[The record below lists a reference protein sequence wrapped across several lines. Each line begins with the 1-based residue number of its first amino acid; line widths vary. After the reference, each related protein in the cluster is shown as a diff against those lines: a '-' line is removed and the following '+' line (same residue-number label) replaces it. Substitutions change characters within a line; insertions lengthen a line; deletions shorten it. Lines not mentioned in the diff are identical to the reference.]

1 MPFSLDNKRSKTM
14 ICSRGVSAGN
24 IHTYLVAFS
33 LSIVLTSGMKYIF
46 VVVQYTELR
55 IFELLSLFFH
65 LRGNLILRFM
75 IVHDFQSIPT
85 IGEGFDLQFFLCRRT
100 RLCLSFWNIA
110 KATSVGLFIYCFC
123 LEDEWT
129 LAMLSFWIS
138 D

>member
-1 MPFSLDNKRSKTM
+1 M
-14 ICSRGVSAGN
+14 ICSRGVSADN

-33 LSIVLTSGMKYIF
+33 LSVVLTSGMKYIF
-46 VVVQYTELR
+46 VIVQYSELR
-55 IFELLSLFFH
+55 IFELLSLFFFFH
-65 LRGNLILRFM
+65 LRGNLILLFFK
-75 IVHDFQSIPT
+75 VFQLSVKGLI
-85 IGEGFDLQFFLCRRT
+85 FSFFLCRRT